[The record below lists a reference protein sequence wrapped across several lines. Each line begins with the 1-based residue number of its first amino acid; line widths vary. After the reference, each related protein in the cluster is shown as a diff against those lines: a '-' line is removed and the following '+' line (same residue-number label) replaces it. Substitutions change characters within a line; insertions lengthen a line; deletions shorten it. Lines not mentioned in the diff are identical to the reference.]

1 MPFSRVLLRITGFNG
16 LSRFSEESIRPLIFY
31 YLLSL
36 FLLYIV
42 HYIYFLFF
50 LIKLFYLINS
60 YKFFLLEFLLAAVV
74 PVK

>member
-16 LSRFSEESIRPLIFY
+16 LSRFSEESICPLIFY
-31 YLLSL
+31 YVSFSSL
-36 FLLYIV
+36 YRALHLFS
-42 HYIYFLFF
+42 FFF

-60 YKFFLLEFLLAAVV
+60 YKLFLLEFLLAAVV